1 MKKTQHEFIY
11 YGSLVNFKFI
21 KSKRRLTRE
30 NKPKIFKFST
40 KYN

>member
-11 YGSLVNFKFI
+11 YGSLVKLI
-21 KSKRRLTRE
+21 RRLTR
-30 NKPKIFKFST
+30 NKKPKIFKFST